1 MWGATLLAAVIGIGL
16 GAVSAVRHG
25 MSGRAIDVLAMLGF
39 AIPNFWLGLVLME
52 IFAVKARLLPATGY
66 ISPGQSVTGWLQSL
80 LLPVITLSA
89 AGVTGIA
96 KQTRD
101 SMRDVLALDYIDLLR
116 AGGVPGWRIIAAHA
130 LRNAAIPVLT
140 MIGIFFVGML
150 SGTVV
155 VESVFGMP
163 GLGSLAVT
171 ATSQHDLPVIQGIAV
186 LFCIMVV
193 AVNLVIDLAYG
204 WVNPKARVS

>member
-1 MWGATLLAAVIGIGL
+1 
-16 GAVSAVRHG
+16 
-25 MSGRAIDVLAMLGF
+25 
-39 AIPNFWLGLVLME
+39 
-52 IFAVKARLLPATGY
+52 
-66 ISPGQSVTGWLQSL
+66 
-80 LLPVITLSA
+80 
-89 AGVTGIA
+89 
-96 KQTRD
+96 
-101 SMRDVLALDYIDLLR
+101 MRDVLALDYIDLLR

-204 WVNPKARVS
+204 W